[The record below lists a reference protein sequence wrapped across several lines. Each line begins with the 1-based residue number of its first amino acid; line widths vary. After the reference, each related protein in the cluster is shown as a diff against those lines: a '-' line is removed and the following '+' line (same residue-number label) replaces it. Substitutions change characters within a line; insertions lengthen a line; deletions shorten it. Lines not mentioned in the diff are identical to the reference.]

1 MKQIKANKFRAK
13 LSQMDVFIKFTR
25 SKYGKAVHEYMA
37 NEGLA

>member
-13 LSQMDVFIKFTR
+13 QSQMDVFIKFT
-25 SKYGKAVHEYMA
+25 SEYGKAVHEYMA